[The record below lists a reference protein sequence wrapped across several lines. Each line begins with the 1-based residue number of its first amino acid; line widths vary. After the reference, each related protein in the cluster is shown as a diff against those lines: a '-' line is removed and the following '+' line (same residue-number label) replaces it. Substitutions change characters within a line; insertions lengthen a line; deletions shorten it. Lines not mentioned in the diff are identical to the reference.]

1 MRGAAYKKGAVKWH
15 PDKNP
20 TNKEKAEEN
29 FKRVSEAYEVR
40 TFLWGFA
47 PLTQWAWVKRTPVP
61 TNRSVPVV
69 LCAT

>member
-1 MRGAAYKKGAVKWH
+1 VGGRLTESIFASPTKRAAYKKGAVKWH

-40 TFLWGFA
+40 F
-47 PLTQWAWVKRTPVP
+47 
-61 TNRSVPVV
+61 
-69 LCAT
+69 

>member
-1 MRGAAYKKGAVKWH
+1 VRWH

-40 TFLWGFA
+40 
-47 PLTQWAWVKRTPVP
+47 
-61 TNRSVPVV
+61 
-69 LCAT
+69 